1 MSKDYLNDNG
11 AVPNYQVVQGSAA
24 KMRFVRDAEV
34 DLIVTSP
41 PYFPEDVEELLK
53 KPKAEHDQFE
63 HVEERITE
71 FALTLR
77 PIFNELKRVLK
88 KGCPFI
94 LQTKDIRYGDF
105 LIPLA
110 DVHQEM
116 AINSG
121 FRLVT
126 RFYWLSTPGS
136 RRRLPK
142 FVQTKR
148 RRDFRALDTE
158 SFMVF
163 AHPEGLAEGEIIKT
177 LQKDEAFDL
186 IQPLWRVPPNG
197 GRHTHKYGS
206 PSKVV
211 GQLIELFSE
220 PDSLVLD
227 PFVGFGTTL
236 VEAKRLG
243 RRAIGYD
250 IEAQCVTMTE
260 DNLDRL
266 NAGENMK

>member
-1 MSKDYLNDNG
+1 MSEG
-11 AVPNYQVVQGSAA
+11 QGSAAAFQVVQGSAA
-24 KMRFVRDAEV
+24 KMRFVGDAVV

-41 PYFPEDVEELLK
+41 PYFPDDVEDLLK

-63 HVEERITE
+63 HVEARITA

-77 PIFNELKRVLK
+77 PIFKELKRVLK
-88 KGCPFI
+88 PGGAFI

-126 RFYWLSTPGS
+126 RFHWLSTPGS
-136 RRRLPK
+136 RRRLPR
-142 FVQTKR
+142 FVQSKR
-148 RRDFRALDTE
+148 RGDFRALDTE
-158 SFMVF
+158 SFFVF
-163 AHPEGLAEGEIIKT
+163 SHPSGIEQGKAIDSLNKE
-177 LQKDEAFDL
+177 EAFDL
-186 IQPLWRVPPNG
+186 IQPLWRVPQNG
-197 GRHTHKYGS
+197 GLRTHKYGS

-211 GQLIELFSE
+211 GRLIELFSE
-220 PDSLVLD
+220 HDSLVLD
-227 PFVGFGTTL
+227 PFVGYGTTL
-236 VEAKRLG
+236 IEAKRLG

-260 DNLDRL
+260 DNLDRISVE
-266 NAGENMK
+266 AGEE